1 MNSAQH
7 LRIQGLLFCAV
18 ALIVTAIS
26 GLLPRL
32 HAQDELMVMA
42 FLILVLG
49 VPHGALDTVFAQNI
63 YHVRSAK
70 SWILFAAAYLT
81 PAVLVIALW
90 QVSPILFV
98 VSFLIISVVHFSGD
112 PSQGT
117 PAVTRFLYG
126 GAVAILPIFFHRVEL
141 GELFALLVGSDAANL
156 LLSWIEFLRWPW
168 LIGLGLMALHRIT
181 RDWLSGCEI
190 AAVAILAT
198 LAPPLVA
205 FTIFFCFM
213 HSARH
218 ILRTIAAFKKR
229 GPSRILS
236 AALAPMLIILA
247 FAAVVW
253 STLDSLPVDA
263 RIIQI
268 VFVGLAALTIPHMGI
283 VERVR
288 LFGWE
293 NSDP

>member
-1 MNSAQH
+1 MNSARC
-7 LRIQGLLFCAV
+7 LRIQGLIFCGV

-32 HAQDELMVMA
+32 HAPDELMVVA
-42 FLILVLG
+42 FLILILG

-63 YHVRSAK
+63 YHVRGAK
-70 SWILFAAAYLT
+70 SWILFTAAYLT

-90 QVSPILFV
+90 QVSPLLFIA
-98 VSFLIISVVHFSGD
+98 SFLIISVVHFSGD

-117 PAVTRFLYG
+117 PVVTRLLYG
-126 GAVAILPIFFHRVEL
+126 GAVVILPTFFHRVEL
-141 GELFALLVGSDAANL
+141 SELFALLVGGDATDL

-168 LIGLGLMALHRIT
+168 LLGLGLLALHRMNK
-181 RDWLSGCEI
+181 DWLSGCEI
-190 AAVAILAT
+190 AAVAILTT

-218 ILRTIAAFKKR
+218 ILRTMAAFKKH
-229 GPSRILS
+229 GASGVLS
-236 AALAPMLIILA
+236 AALAPMLIILV
-247 FAAVVW
+247 FTGVIW
-253 STLDSLPVDA
+253 TTLDSIPIDA
-263 RIIQI
+263 RIVQI
-268 VFVGLAALTIPHMGI
+268 VFVGLAALTVPHMAI

-293 NSDP
+293 HFDP